1 MLRVYERP
9 LSEVSGQRF
18 DKFAT
23 AIWNIIVTMSTVGY
37 GDVYPKT
44 RFGRILGAFV
54 CIWGVVVE
62 SMMVVTLSEGLEFS
76 SPQKNSYTLM
86 QRLYYRDELQM
97 RAVKALK
104 SMFQYKKKNKAKN
117 LLYTTKKINL
127 SKRNLQLEKSF
138 KRQMFKFKKKESE
151 MRKFSIATEVTY
163 LAKKIYDLQEAFE
176 NIKKDNTEFN
186 SVQEECM
193 LKLREYFNRKVDPK
207 IKMEFDKLH
216 STENTR
222 GKTIS
227 IFSGKD

>member
-1 MLRVYERP
+1 
-9 LSEVSGQRF
+9 
-18 DKFAT
+18 
-23 AIWNIIVTMSTVGY
+23 
-37 GDVYPKT
+37 
-44 RFGRILGAFV
+44 
-54 CIWGVVVE
+54 
-62 SMMVVTLSEGLEFS
+62 
-76 SPQKNSYTLM
+76 
-86 QRLYYRDELQM
+86 
-97 RAVKALK
+97 
-104 SMFQYKKKNKAKN
+104 
-117 LLYTTKKINL
+117 
-127 SKRNLQLEKSF
+127 
-138 KRQMFKFKKKESE
+138 MFKFKKKESE